1 MTSHAPRFPLRL
13 RPSLLVLAVIAMAFQ
28 PASAAETVYPP
39 GSRIGVEP
47 PASLTVS
54 QRFLGFED
62 AQHKVVMLFAE
73 LPPQAYEATLK
84 SLADAAASTGDDA
97 TNVKR
102 EVLLTRSGA
111 AHVIAGD
118 QKANDI
124 VTRKWILLAVSSNH
138 DFVALV
144 TVIVPKEARSAYP
157 DDKVREILKS
167 VTLRSAIPKEETL
180 ALLPFKLT
188 ELADF
193 KFLRP
198 VAQGRAVLLTDAPAT
213 SDAANNGPQI
223 VVSISRGGPLESD
236 DRARF
241 AERLLTTIPGLKD
254 TRKTFS
260 EPQRIG
266 GSPGYEIRL
275 EGKDSKTDE
284 DVVVVQWVRFGA
296 TSFIRLIGM
305 APKDQ
310 WQDAF
315 TRFRGVRDGIE
326 YR

>member
-1 MTSHAPRFPLRL
+1 
-13 RPSLLVLAVIAMAFQ
+13 MASQ
-28 PASAAETVYPP
+28 SASAAETVYPP
-39 GSRIGVEP
+39 GSRIGIDP
-47 PASLTVS
+47 PAGLTVS
-54 QRFLGFED
+54 QRFVGFED
-62 AQHKVVMLFAE
+62 AQHKVVLLFAE

-84 SLADAAASTGDDA
+84 NMADAAKTGDDA
-97 TNVKR
+97 THVKR

-118 QKANDI
+118 QKTKDI
-124 VTRKWILLAVSSNH
+124 VTRKWILLTVSGNH
-138 DFVALV
+138 DFIALV
-144 TVIVPKEARSAYP
+144 TAIVPKEARSAYP
-157 DDKVREILKS
+157 DEKVREILAS
-167 VTLRSAIPKEETL
+167 VTLRSTIPKEETL

-193 KFLRP
+193 EFLRP

-213 SDAANNGPQI
+213 SEAANKGAQI
-223 VVSISRGGPLESD
+223 VVSISRGGPLDSD

-241 AERLLTTIPGLKD
+241 AERLLATIPGLKD

-266 GSPGYEIRL
+266 GLPGYEIRL
-275 EGKDSKTDE
+275 EGKDSTTEE
-284 DVVVVQWVRFGA
+284 DIVVVQWVRFGV

-310 WQDAF
+310 WQKAF
-315 TRFRGVRDGIE
+315 TRFRSVRDGIE